1 MRTVAAD
8 KPLGVDDFFA
18 PIRVAE
24 LCLDTTSD
32 RLEAD
37 QLDLPLDHNPKRL
50 KVRRKKTFGIAL
62 WDHQTKVV
70 GTCDMIKAVER
81 QYGPAAPN
89 GRSVGAQPATQK
101 PRRAARAIQDFKR
114 SAPDNEGLGG
124 FGRVRTLIDNAHAD
138 AISSQ
143 FCRCGETD
151 RAGAD
156 DQNLWHALPLVHTP
170 QPIS

>member
-81 QYGPAAPN
+81 QYGPR
-89 GRSVGAQPATQK
+89 RSEWTQ
-101 PRRAARAIQDFKR
+101 RGRAARHSETPPCSPCDPRLQAFGSRQRGPWRFR
-114 SAPDNEGLGG
+114 S
-124 FGRVRTLIDNAHAD
+124 
-138 AISSQ
+138 
-143 FCRCGETD
+143 GED
-151 RAGAD
+151 SYR
-156 DQNLWHALPLVHTP
+156 
-170 QPIS
+170 